1 MQTAMLCFD
10 IETTGLDATKC
21 RVTVVCVE
29 DFVTGDKQCFEF
41 ARYPERFDE
50 LRDSLGLVLDEA
62 RSLCGFNAVR
72 FDIPFLVTA
81 LKYSN
86 ARRIEWSMK
95 TSDILE
101 HSRHIFKST
110 FSLNLLCQSNDIP
123 VKISDGCQAI
133 KMAAN
138 GEWDDLNEYCAMD
151 VSILCDMYRKRLV
164 KHPRNSRIMD
174 LQDFCRKGIYA
185 EQPDFVKYLG
195 YLPEWD
201 MQKKMGVKRCF
212 SEIYQRSPHYF
223 KEEHHKPTKM
233 RHLEQRPLLV
243 RELSDRMWTADGMVY
258 VDNVLSRAYYDYIEK
273 DVETAN
279 EVTNT

>member
-1 MQTAMLCFD
+1 MLCFD

-123 VKISDGCQAI
+123 VKYKLHRKLGPGILAI
-133 KMAAN
+133 LQKRN
-138 GEWDDLNEYCAMD
+138 REYGYER
-151 VSILCDMYRKRLV
+151 ILRLE
-164 KHPRNSRIMD
+164 
-174 LQDFCRKGIYA
+174 Y
-185 EQPDFVKYLG
+185 
-195 YLPEWD
+195 
-201 MQKKMGVKRCF
+201 
-212 SEIYQRSPHYF
+212 
-223 KEEHHKPTKM
+223 
-233 RHLEQRPLLV
+233 
-243 RELSDRMWTADGMVY
+243 
-258 VDNVLSRAYYDYIEK
+258 
-273 DVETAN
+273 
-279 EVTNT
+279 